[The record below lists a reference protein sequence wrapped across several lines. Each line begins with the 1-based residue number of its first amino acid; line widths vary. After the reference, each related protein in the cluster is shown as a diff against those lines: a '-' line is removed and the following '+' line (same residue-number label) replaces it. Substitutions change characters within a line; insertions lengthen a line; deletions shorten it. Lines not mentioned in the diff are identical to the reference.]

1 MQKPRDLGS
10 LRYGLRWS
18 NSPGGGGG
26 GVVVGG
32 GSGAGG
38 YKLITT
44 AATSLCWE
52 VIIRCT
58 LLVMYPTDASSSS
71 YDL

>member
-1 MQKPRDLGS
+1 M
-10 LRYGLRWS
+10 
-18 NSPGGGGG
+18 
-26 GVVVGG
+26 VVGG
-32 GSGAGG
+32 GSGGGG